1 MVVQHEVMEQR
12 LEAKEPP
19 LMVMMKMLFVRAEE
33 LRWPLSLFLSIVGTG
48 PEVADVARRRSL
60 PSNPPARAPSRRGP
74 TSSFD
79 LGPPRAASSER
90 SVFSPRSRSILS
102 LPPIAGSPHHKVR

>member
-12 LEAKEPP
+12 LEVKEPP

-60 PSNPPARAPSRRGP
+60 PSNPPARAPSRHGP

-79 LGPPRAASSER
+79 WARRALPVLGASLAR
-90 SVFSPRSRSILS
+90 KFSFLS
-102 LPPIAGSPHHKVR
+102 